1 MGEVDQLVLAHPA
14 GRDDEASQR
23 GGVLDDLVAQGEES
37 LGVQEEARHQGVA
50 QHLVERR
57 DDRDRAG
64 MLSPRERLGE
74 TGFEERLAGMGSALP
89 A

>member
-14 GRDDEASQR
+14 GRDHEASQR

-50 QHLVERR
+50 QHLVER
-57 DDRDRAG
+57 DRAG